1 MYTLLFEQ
9 LCYFCL
15 CSKTITQN
23 YENVKDYLY
32 NYLSKEFDMLQNFL
46 NQNKV
51 SFNFKEIYLG
61 GGSPTYYKEEE
72 FKYLIKKMRSLRFFK
87 NWRFTIEVDPRR

>member
-1 MYTLLFEQ
+1 M
-9 LCYFCL
+9 
-15 CSKTITQN
+15 
-23 YENVKDYLY
+23 
-32 NYLSKEFDMLQNFL
+32 

-72 FKYLIKKMRSLRFFK
+72 FKYLIKNEIAYRFFK
-87 NWRFTIEVDPRR
+87 IGDFTIEVDPRRVDEERLMFYHEQGVTRLSLVFKILIEMFKKKLIEFNHLNCR